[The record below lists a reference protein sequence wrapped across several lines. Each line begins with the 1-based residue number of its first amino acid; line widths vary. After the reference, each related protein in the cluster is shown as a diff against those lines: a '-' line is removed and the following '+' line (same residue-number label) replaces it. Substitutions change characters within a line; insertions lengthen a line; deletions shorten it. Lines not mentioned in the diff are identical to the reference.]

1 MAILTSN
8 IDDLL
13 NPNYVEIEILNELS
27 PALSWLDL
35 FPPTQNDVGQF
46 KRMNAAESA
55 KVRAESGGL
64 GQPLE
69 LGPLSELDTLNI
81 STIDY
86 NIGNLAVFG
95 YSIEFLD
102 SAKKQGD
109 FADDLKR
116 GYNQSIYNIAA
127 KATSIV
133 GEEAV
138 NNARKSEAKLKGKW
152 DDIDAMPQSDMI
164 QLEKEMKIEGKPWRL
179 DTMLLNT
186 NPFYGYKEYAES
198 IPGFGAEISLDTIK
212 KGGTTYR
219 NFDEALPEGNGFAMD
234 SRFPPISTFKNVD
247 PAYSNVRRV
256 EIDSATNEDSPSNSE
271 EESFP
276 QSLINIDMFKMQRT
290 PKYNV
295 IEIWMEFGAG
305 MKEPEASMICEGL

>member
-55 KVRAESGGL
+55 KARAEGGGL

-69 LGPLSELDTLNI
+69 LGPLSELDTINI
-81 STIDY
+81 SKIDY
-86 NIGNLAVFG
+86 NIGKLAVFG

-102 SAKKQGD
+102 TAKKQGD

-116 GYNQSIYNIAA
+116 GYNQAIYNMAD
-127 KATSIV
+127 KACSIV
-133 GEEAV
+133 GAEFMA
-138 NNARKSEAKLKGKW
+138 NARKSKADIKGNW
-152 DDIDAMPQSDMI
+152 SAEDAVPDSDMTL
-164 QLEKEMKIEGKPWRL
+164 LEKEMMIEGKPWRL
-179 DTMLLNT
+179 DTMLLNK
-186 NPFYGYKEYAES
+186 NPFFGYKDYVKT
-198 IPGFGAEISLDTIK
+198 IPGLDAKVGLDEIERNGAK
-212 KGGTTYR
+212 YR
-219 NFDEALPEGNGFAMD
+219 NFNGALPEGTGAGMD

-256 EIDSATNEDSPSNSE
+256 EIDAATNKDSPSNKE
-271 EESFP
+271 TESFP
-276 QSLINIDMFKMQRT
+276 QSLINIDMFKEQRT

-295 IEIWMEFGAG
+295 IELWMEFGAG
-305 MKEPEASMICEGL
+305 MKEPEASMLVPGL